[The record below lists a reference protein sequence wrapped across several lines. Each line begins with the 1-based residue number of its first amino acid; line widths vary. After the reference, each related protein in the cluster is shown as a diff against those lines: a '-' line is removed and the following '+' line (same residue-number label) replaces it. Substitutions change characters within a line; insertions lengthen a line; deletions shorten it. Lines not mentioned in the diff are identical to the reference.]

1 MEGVC
6 LDPLVQRAQKLG
18 WGRTDGPE
26 LSEWPWEG
34 QGAPTQKLWAAALTH
49 PCLDCS
55 AACFPLANRWRPPDR
70 GSWPRPPSA
79 VGCCV
84 LPGGLFGLERENKN
98 RQPVEVALL
107 EGQTVDHSG
116 AGEGKLHPKAVARTL
131 DLTAG
136 TQKHAG
142 HAQLLSLQVNQS
154 ILSFYGSFRNPD
166 PVENA
171 AAITETQIRGN
182 RGPNSGRV
190 LCSEFLLER
199 PGGSHTCGPLMCAP
213 MHTAHLA

>member
-136 TQKHAG
+136 TQKHGGRWVMIEFLTNALFLLKRICASISG
-142 HAQLLSLQVNQS
+142 ISSTSQQVMPSFSVFKSISPSSVSMGLSETPIRWKMPLLSQ
-154 ILSFYGSFRNPD
+154 
-166 PVENA
+166 
-171 AAITETQIRGN
+171 
-182 RGPNSGRV
+182 
-190 LCSEFLLER
+190 R
-199 PGGSHTCGPLMCAP
+199 PR
-213 MHTAHLA
+213 